1 MKNKHKKKL
10 SKLSQDIKQAHK
22 EYKEGKCRTLEQVKK
37 AILKKVGRKT
47 IKLNKSRPD
56 NGG

>member
-1 MKNKHKKKL
+1 
-10 SKLSQDIKQAHK
+10 
-22 EYKEGKCRTLEQVKK
+22 VKK